1 MIKSLKSRG
10 VTRFID
16 LSIQNKRNSDD
27 IGTDEEV
34 MDDNND
40 DDDDLRPPATRRRLL
55 DPEHVLPPQPPSPPY
70 SPSLAPDSPPADVGI
85 LDFDD
90 QPGQSL
96 GLSTGPQP
104 DPPGLEDTAQA
115 GLVEPAG
122 SDGLHGLTELL
133 PDPAM
138 DVPIS
143 VGEPSRE
150 PSPKAAFQVPQLP
163 EPPQQPIAQAP
174 QLDPYT
180 ASLYQPATDEDFRA
194 HRRRF
199 QLQETMSFGP
209 HRRAPPARS
218 EPYDPPKPDKE
229 GDDFGLSSFDLADL
243 ETAAL
248 PTGWKFED
256 GYITLEDHTKDF
268 WELKAGCLIRHHV
281 VPRRAL
287 FDPRVLSAKD
297 LSHMPVPLQQ
307 LDNVRVTVSKH
318 DHGIRHFTD
327 KIEDGHGTLSNTPWI
342 GCTVFQLNG
351 DTRKELGFHAY
362 AAMTAKQIG
371 KKEKVNARAR
381 CGKLPPRMRSTK
393 ESSALKIDFFF
404 IKPR

>member
-1 MIKSLKSRG
+1 
-10 VTRFID
+10 
-16 LSIQNKRNSDD
+16 
-27 IGTDEEV
+27 

-70 SPSLAPDSPPADVGI
+70 SPSLAPDPPPADVEI
-85 LDFDD
+85 LDFDS

-104 DPPGLEDTAQA
+104 DPLGFEDIAQP

-133 PDPAM
+133 HDPAM

-143 VGEPSRE
+143 MGQPSRE
-150 PSPKAAFQVPQLP
+150 PSPKSEFQAPQPLEPPQHPISSPSTVQHP
-163 EPPQQPIAQAP
+163 EPPQQPVAQAP

-209 HRRAPPARS
+209 HRRAPSARS
-218 EPYDPPKPDKE
+218 VPYDPPQHDKE
-229 GDDFGLSSFDLADL
+229 DADFGLSAFDLEDL

-248 PTGWKFED
+248 PTG
-256 GYITLEDHTKDF
+256 
-268 WELKAGCLIRHHV
+268 
-281 VPRRAL
+281 
-287 FDPRVLSAKD
+287 
-297 LSHMPVPLQQ
+297 
-307 LDNVRVTVSKH
+307 
-318 DHGIRHFTD
+318 
-327 KIEDGHGTLSNTPWI
+327 
-342 GCTVFQLNG
+342 
-351 DTRKELGFHAY
+351 
-362 AAMTAKQIG
+362 
-371 KKEKVNARAR
+371 
-381 CGKLPPRMRSTK
+381 
-393 ESSALKIDFFF
+393 
-404 IKPR
+404 